1 MLKSIIHAIADAVE
15 ANPGQAL
22 IQLRTVE
29 RILDNM
35 KDFYHDDIVMGA
47 FAEKEEDHA
56 E

>member
-15 ANPGQAL
+15 ENPGTAL

-35 KDFYHDDIVMGA
+35 KDFYHDEIVMGA

>member
-15 ANPGQAL
+15 ANPRTAL

-35 KDFYHDDIVMGA
+35 KDFYHDDIVESA
-47 FAEKEEDHA
+47 FKEEDHA